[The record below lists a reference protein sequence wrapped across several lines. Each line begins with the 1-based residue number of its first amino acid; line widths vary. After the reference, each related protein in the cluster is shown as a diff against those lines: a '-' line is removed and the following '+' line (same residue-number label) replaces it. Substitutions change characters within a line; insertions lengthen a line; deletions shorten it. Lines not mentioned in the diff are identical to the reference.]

1 MNLLNKKNTKM
12 IKKFSSRETTNHIS
26 ACLYSFL
33 KLMAKTVGFDT
44 SMAHQS
50 KKCVSPEN
58 GTDSVMKE
66 MI

>member
-1 MNLLNKKNTKM
+1 MFKAYKKQKKMIMNLAPLYMTLK
-12 IKKFSSRETTNHIS
+12 IF
-26 ACLYSFL
+26 YSFL

-50 KKCVSPEN
+50 KQKCVSPEN
-58 GTDSVMKE
+58 GADSVMKE

>member
-1 MNLLNKKNTKM
+1 MNLAPLYMTLK
-12 IKKFSSRETTNHIS
+12 IF
-26 ACLYSFL
+26 YSFV

-50 KKCVSPEN
+50 KQKCVSPEN
-58 GTDSVMKE
+58 GADSVMKE